1 MVATVDLKT
10 GAVALF
16 GVPRNTGSVAL
27 GERTAEALGMDVY
40 KNLISNLYLDAQ
52 NHPDLAVHEGD
63 AGAQA
68 MRETVTKL
76 LGIPID
82 YYAVVDLNGF
92 VDLVDAFG
100 GVTLN
105 VPERIWVRM
114 ASFTKGEDARV
125 YDIKPGVQHLDGHE
139 ALTFARSRTGTDDY
153 HRMQR
158 QRCVV
163 LALLYQN
170 GVTDLALKFPDIVG
184 AIKDNLKTDIPIDRL
199 ADLIRV
205 RSKVETDEMIAVGFT
220 PPDYI
225 TGRNQLGYN
234 ILDLELV
241 QSTVRQVIEDPQA
254 WAVAHPPDPEDA
266 LSSPSDCWEVDE

>member
-1 MVATVDLKT
+1 
-10 GAVALF
+10 
-16 GVPRNTGSVAL
+16 
-27 GERTAEALGMDVY
+27 VY
-40 KNLISNLYLDAQ
+40 KNLISSLYFDAQ
-52 NHPDLAVHEGD
+52 NHPELAVHEGD
-63 AGAQA
+63 AGAQV
-68 MRETVTKL
+68 MRETVSSL

-114 ASFTKGEDARV
+114 ASFTKGLDARV
-125 YDIKPGVQHLDGHE
+125 YDIKPGVQHLDGFE
-139 ALTFARSRTGTDDY
+139 ALAFARSRTGTDDY

-170 GVTDLALKFPDIVG
+170 GLADIALKFPDIVG

-199 ADLIRV
+199 ADLVRM
-205 RSKVETDEMIAVGFT
+205 RSKVKSDEMVAVGFT

-225 TGRNQLGYN
+225 MGRNELGYN

-241 QSTVRQVIEDPQA
+241 QSTVQEIIEDPQA
-254 WAVAHPPDPEDA
+254 WLAAHPPDPQET